1 MAIGTFTSDPNGDRD
16 VYGVKGFTT
25 LSYEGAVLETRERNG
40 YDDSDFY
47 ARVWDEETGTVK
59 DVEYATT
66 RGWTY
71 GNYAEVDATDEVKAK
86 ANAFYAKLAL
96 EALKDKA
103 ATAARTPA
111 VGKTVKVVKG
121 RKVPLGTVGEVFFYG
136 EGAYF
141 GPRPQFR
148 SGAWSTK
155 GAMRVG
161 LKTPTGARF
170 FTAASNVEV
179 LDPEEYLPALEDLE
193 RQATYSGAARYALS
207 AAAAHGMVYL

>member
-1 MAIGTFTSDPNGDRD
+1 MAIRIFSSDPNGDVD
-16 VYGVKGFTT
+16 VLGYKGFVTV
-25 LSYEGAVLETRERNG
+25 SYKGAVLDTRERNG

-47 ARVWDEETGTVK
+47 ARVWDEESGTVK
-59 DVEYATT
+59 DIEYATT

-71 GNYAEVDATDEVKAK
+71 GNSADIDATPEVVAK
-86 ANAFYAKLAL
+86 ANAYYAKLAL
-96 EALKDKA
+96 GRLKEAA
-103 ATAARTPA
+103 AVAARTPA
-111 VGKTVKVVKG
+111 IGKTVKVVKG

-141 GPRPQFR
+141 GPVPRFK

-155 GAMRVG
+155 GTMRVG
-161 LKTPTGARF
+161 FKTPTGVKF

-193 RQATYSGAARYALS
+193 ARAAQIGARTFAV
-207 AAAAHGMVYL
+207 AAAAGAGMAYL